1 MSSET
6 KKGNKREPAKMP
18 QGGPPT
24 TSDEPESARQKTLA
38 EEIMRDDSE
47 VLRKLGG

>member
-6 KKGNKREPAKMP
+6 KKGDKREPTKMSK
-18 QGGPPT
+18 GGPST
-24 TSDEPESARQKTLA
+24 TPDEPESACQKALA

-47 VLRKLGG
+47 VLRKLAE

>member
-6 KKGNKREPAKMP
+6 KKRDMREPAKVP
-18 QGGPPT
+18 KGGPPT
-24 TSDEPESARQKTLA
+24 IPDEPESVRQKALA

-47 VLRKLGG
+47 VLRKLAE